1 MTVAEGNNS
10 MCLLVLNRRGRNPDP
25 LLIHLPMCPL
35 TYRQCPPTREMLA
48 TGLSICRTTRKP
60 NRVTVASRT
69 TEIWPF
75 EFRQLST
82 LDKV

>member
-48 TGLSICRTTRKP
+48 TGLDITHFPVGLKGMQCYTNTNNNTT
-60 NRVTVASRT
+60 A
-69 TEIWPF
+69 
-75 EFRQLST
+75 
-82 LDKV
+82 